1 MTLTNYHYL
10 KYNLIH
16 DLDKNTLNLYSI
28 STNIKNIISAVIWGI
43 KDNTS
48 RFIGH
53 EVPSGRPYCQ
63 DNEDNFLLIMLLPCF
78 KLQVSKYKKEK
89 LFIDNLSAVSWQL
102 LCCLKN
108 EI

>member
-16 DLDKNTLNLYSI
+16 DLDKNTLNYSVDA
-28 STNIKNIISAVIWGI
+28 NIKNIISAVIWGI

-53 EVPSGRPYCQ
+53 EVQWSA
-63 DNEDNFLLIMLLPCF
+63 MLSWQLRQF
-78 KLQVSKYKKEK
+78 
-89 LFIDNLSAVSWQL
+89 FIDNAFTPFQITSLQV
-102 LCCLKN
+102 
-108 EI
+108 